1 MATITEQK
9 IINGLL
15 EDGKNVQRTVASSV
29 SQLKAQTDLMAQITA
44 YLFTEA
50 QDPASVVD
58 AEYIQHV
65 TAEFQ
70 AVLVP
75 LLTDILPKLQAIE
88 ACGNAENG
96 VANLASMI
104 TTYGLTPATFDARY
118 K

>member
-9 IINGLL
+9 LISGLL
-15 EDGKNVQRTVASSV
+15 EDGKNVQRQMSGAIST
-29 SQLKAQTDLMAQITA
+29 LKAQTDLVAMITA
-44 YLFTEA
+44 YLFTEV

-96 VANLASMI
+96 AANLASMI
-104 TTYGLTPATFDARY
+104 TAYGLTPATFDTRY